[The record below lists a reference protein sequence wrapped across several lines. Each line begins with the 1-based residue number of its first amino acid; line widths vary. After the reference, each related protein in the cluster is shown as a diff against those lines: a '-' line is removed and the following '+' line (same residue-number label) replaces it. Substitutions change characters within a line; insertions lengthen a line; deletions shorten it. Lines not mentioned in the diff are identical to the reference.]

1 MILLSIL
8 VIVALIFSLVHYMK
22 YADNVNYVK
31 SEMKVQS
38 YVIREQKKEIDR
50 LNNIVIKYYDILY
63 KK

>member
-8 VIVALIFSLVHYMK
+8 IIVALIFSLVYYM
-22 YADNVNYVK
+22 AENNVI
-31 SEMKVQS
+31 EMSKQS

-50 LNNIVIKYYDILY
+50 LNDIVIKYYDILY